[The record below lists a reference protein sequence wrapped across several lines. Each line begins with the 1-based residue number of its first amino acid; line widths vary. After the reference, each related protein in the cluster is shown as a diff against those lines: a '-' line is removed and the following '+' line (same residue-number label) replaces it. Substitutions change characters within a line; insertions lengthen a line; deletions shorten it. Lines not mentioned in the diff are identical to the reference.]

1 MSRRNGLG
9 GGGDKNEVGSWTM
22 GIRQREETLRKMAV
36 TNLSGEL
43 LAWSLASGRFTSGL
57 LGTSHGV
64 CTGRGVHR

>member
-1 MSRRNGLG
+1 M
-9 GGGDKNEVGSWTM
+9 
-22 GIRQREETLRKMAV
+22 EEALRIMAV

-64 CTGRGVHR
+64 CTGRGVQRLFEYDKWL